1 MFSEFSKYGEAFKK
15 LIAEVF
21 NGNVIMEPVDTAF
34 QYAVKNTEN
43 KLTFPFISFYPDN
56 TIYLDKKNN
65 AMPSYNTG
73 IQFENPIN
81 MYNEDGSFKETNN
94 RLAKN
99 VEFLYIIIGYQ
110 LDVWG
115 TTRLDTEQ
123 LMQELIFWLHLNQ
136 QVETEYRSVKLTF
149 SFELGDNIVDNTDL
163 VSYPSNGKLYRYTY
177 NIAIHAAIM
186 RSENY
191 FTVLHPNINV
201 EELESEN
208 MRGE

>member
-1 MFSEFSKYGEAFKK
+1 MFSEFSKYGEAFRN

-21 NGNVIMEPVDTAF
+21 NGNIIMEPVTTAF
-34 QYAVKNTEN
+34 QYATKDTGN

-56 TIYLDKKNN
+56 TMYLDKKNN

-73 IQFENPIN
+73 VQFENPIN
-81 MYNEDGSFKETNN
+81 IYNEDGSFKESNN

-115 TTRLDTEQ
+115 TNRLDTEQ
-123 LMQELIFWLHLNQ
+123 LMQELIFWLHINQ
-136 QVETEYRSVKLTF
+136 QVETEYRGVKLTF
-149 SFELGDNIVDNTDL
+149 TFELGDNIVDNTDL
-163 VSYPSNGKLYRYTY
+163 VSYQSNGKLYRYTY

-191 FTVLHPNINV
+191 FTVLHPNIKV
-201 EELESEN
+201 EELKSKN